1 MPKIEAAGRYP
12 AIVKTAEFGE
22 SESGKPFL
30 NLYFETDDGQPKHIA
45 GWLYLSEAAFPYT
58 VKTLREAFKFDGNFE
73 TAIQQIQGKPCSITV
88 DEEAND
94 KGEPR
99 LRVKFIN
106 ARYQN
111 KPISGD
117 ATSFLKGLTAK
128 AARVPREV
136 SKSPAPTRTP
146 AAAGAQVKEPDPF

>member
-1 MPKIEAAGRYP
+1 MPKIETAGRYP

-30 NLYFETDDGQPKHIA
+30 HLYFETDDGEPKHIA

-73 TAIQQIQGKPCSITV
+73 TAVEQIQGKGCSITV
-88 DEEAND
+88 DEESND

-117 ATSFLKGLTAK
+117 AAGFLKGLTAK
-128 AARVPREV
+128 AARVPVAAPRT
-136 SKSPAPTRTP
+136 PAPTKP
-146 AAAGAQVKEPDPF
+146 AAAPATKREDPF